1 MTLVC
6 SVMAWGTEIE
16 VDNFVDLKA
25 QLSASGTADVVKL
38 KKDIAYPNTTDLL
51 DIQRSVTVDFQG
63 HKITGYHANLPLYV
77 QTAGAQ
83 GKSTAKNAVLALNN
97 SQDKTKSLDI
107 VIKNA
112 KFEWNGSGRLICYA
126 VFDGVNSLTID
137 NMITDGKSNDLQ
149 VFFITGEVSDPLE
162 LTLTNSKIEKSAQYS
177 YPAYIM
183 RPIDATLTNTY
194 ITGYCALYFKHQYSG
209 YGQTYGTRGSV
220 VNANACTFDCPN
232 ALTSGSNNFA
242 VFPLE
247 DDGITLNLHN
257 CSYNTEE
264 KGDTYQRL
272 VSMQYY
278 NKASSKTGTH
288 DTFLGNTLNISGD
301 NTHIYNLAANV
312 VAFNGWVMG
321 QYDPHSGEGGNAAN
335 KVNSDLNINITGGT
349 FSFDPREAHW
359 AKYGDGK
366 VYPVSD
372 GVVADGQGAIT
383 IDDTKYDVK
392 KVNQGGVDVWRVVP
406 KTTTLYNLNSD
417 VPEEE
422 GGAGQNPNTSFELSN
437 GSAMTLDQPT
447 TKAGYVEVSG
457 GTTVTVATDQTLVIN
472 NGLDVQ
478 GSSVVTAKP
487 GSALVIGEG
496 GIVTQSPANIVVE
509 ADNNG
514 AASLLLDP
522 TITVNQT
529 PKLTVKM
536 VAKNVGKFGT
546 DYFWHRF
553 ALPVDEV
560 HVDAVHPENSTWIKD
575 GHSYGTLLYKWDYT
589 NNKWVSLSNVNEMQ
603 PFYGYTMTLE
613 HEVASLDDLKEAGYI
628 FKGKLMGNVPSVLNF
643 SRQGYNYFGNS
654 YTGYISIVKLVDELI
669 GNDNLDGTVWMW
681 DPTTQKYEG
690 IPLNDLK
697 NNSTASR
704 YTGPN
709 SWKAEVAPM
718 QTFILRLMTEDTDTK
733 ANIDYATAVWGNPRY
748 EDVTGAS
755 HAPARRA
762 ESNNETYVRVI
773 VSAANG
779 KADAVNFQEGVNF
792 SDANDRGYDAA
803 KYMNERTVNVYATV
817 NGENYGTVATDN
829 IEGQSL
835 TINTIDEIAYTISFA
850 DVEGRELA
858 LRDNVTG
865 QVINIE
871 EGATYEFAAQPNS
884 TVEGRFEIINRAQM
898 PTAIE
903 NTEVKANVKGI
914 YTIMGQY
921 LGENFDILPA
931 GVYVVDG
938 VKIVK

>member
-1 MTLVC
+1 MNPEKIGDQAQSLV
-6 SVMAWGTEIE
+6 S
-16 VDNFVDLKA
+16 LQA
-25 QLSASGTADVVKL
+25 QTR
-38 KKDIAYPNTTDLL
+38 T
-51 DIQRSVTVDFQG
+51 
-63 HKITGYHANLPLYV
+63 
-77 QTAGAQ
+77 
-83 GKSTAKNAVLALNN
+83 
-97 SQDKTKSLDI
+97 
-107 VIKNA
+107 
-112 KFEWNGSGRLICYA
+112 
-126 VFDGVNSLTID
+126 
-137 NMITDGKSNDLQ
+137 
-149 VFFITGEVSDPLE
+149 
-162 LTLTNSKIEKSAQYS
+162 
-177 YPAYIM
+177 
-183 RPIDATLTNTY
+183 
-194 ITGYCALYFKHQYSG
+194 SG
-209 YGQTYGTRGSV
+209 YQPVV
-220 VNANACTFDCPN
+220 VNIN
-232 ALTSGSNNFA
+232 
-242 VFPLE
+242 
-247 DDGITLNLHN
+247 
-257 CSYNTEE
+257 
-264 KGDTYQRL
+264 
-272 VSMQYY
+272 
-278 NKASSKTGTH
+278 
-288 DTFLGNTLNISGD
+288 GD
-301 NTHIYNLAANV
+301 NTHIYSIGLAEAVKNNFAKGAGAYRDV
-312 VAFNGWVMG
+312 VTGDA
-321 QYDPHSGEGGNAAN
+321 GGNGVATN
-335 KVNSDLNINITGGT
+335 VPLTVNITGGT
-349 FSFDPREAHW
+349 FTVKPDEIAYP
-359 AKYGDGK
+359 KYDGETWGGTTQ
-366 VYPVSD
+366 
-372 GVVADGQGAIT
+372 GVT
-383 IDDTKYDVK
+383 IDDTQYEVK
-392 KVNQGGVDVWRVVP
+392 EVSQGGNIVYRVVP

-437 GSAMTLDQPT
+437 GSAMTLNQAT
-447 TKAGYVEVSG
+447 TKAGYVEVSNA
-457 GTTVTVATDQTLVIN
+457 TTVTVANNQTLVIN

-478 GSSVVTAKP
+478 GASSVVTAQP
-487 GSALVIGEG
+487 GSALVIGKG
-496 GIVTQSPANIVVE
+496 GIVTESSANIVVE

-522 TITVNQT
+522 AITVNQT
-529 PKLTVKM
+529 PELTVKM
-536 VAKNVGKFGT
+536 VAKNVGKIGT

-560 HVDAVHPENSTWIKD
+560 HIDADPAKSTWKKD
-575 GHSYGTLLYKWDYT
+575 GHNYGTLLYKWDYT
-589 NNKWVSLSNVNEMQ
+589 NNKWVSLSDVSEMQ

-613 HEVASLDDLKEAGYI
+613 EEVATPGDLKEAGYI

-654 YTGYISIVKLVDELI
+654 YTGYISIVQLVDELI

-681 DPTTQKYEG
+681 NPTEQRYEG

-697 NNSTASR
+697 NNPNATR
-704 YTGPN
+704 YTGAN

-733 ANIDYATAVWGNPRY
+733 ANIDYETAVWGNPRY
-748 EDVTGAS
+748 EDITGLM

-803 KYMNERTVNVYATV
+803 KYMNERTVNAYATV

-829 IEGQSL
+829 IEGKSL

-858 LRDNVTG
+858 LRDNVSG
-865 QVINIE
+865 QVIAIE

-884 TVEGRFEIINRAQM
+884 VIEGRFEIVGRNNA

-921 LGENFDILPA
+921 LGEDFDILPA